1 MGKWGKWMEWCSSC
15 VCHVASVLLLPS
27 VSVNACFCLSLSLSV
42 CPRLSVCIFGRL
54 PLVAASP
61 CSTKITLD
69 ANMLIVANVAIMP
82 SLLQAEADKICRRKT
97 ITQESETQLRKK
109 GKTGDNAENWKYG
122 ESGSN
127 GELFACVTQSLFY
140 RYPLSLLLSASAVH
154 HLCVCLHA
162 SVYLLSG

>member
-1 MGKWGKWMEWCSSC
+1 MC
-15 VCHVASVLLLPS
+15 VSRSLCLIVTLCLCQCLLLRFI
-27 VSVNACFCLSLSLSV
+27 VSVCV

-154 HLCVCLHA
+154 HLCVCLRA